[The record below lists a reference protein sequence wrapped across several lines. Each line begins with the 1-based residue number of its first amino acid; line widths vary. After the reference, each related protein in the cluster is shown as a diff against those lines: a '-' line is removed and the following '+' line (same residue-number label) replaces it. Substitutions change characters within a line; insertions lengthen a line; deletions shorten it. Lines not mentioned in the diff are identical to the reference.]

1 MSQACTIVYHTAAY
15 ILFMIVYI
23 LRSIPYMICVDRW
36 PTSSRMCYGCNVRS
50 LGEIGAIQAETQALL
65 VANRVD
71 HEEFT
76 TEMLEPL
83 HAFLSPT
90 TGANDVTDSLVT
102 DQDGDSNNDVT
113 TEESLAVVESVLEET
128 VAETVV
134 EAAPVWTI
142 PREEID
148 RRRDLRK
155 ERIFTI
161 DPSSARDLDDALSIT
176 PLDNDTFSIGLVYSI
191 LSYMHITSY
200 YITSLYLCVYIL
212 LSYDIHDDIVC
223 I

>member
-1 MSQACTIVYHTAAY
+1 
-15 ILFMIVYI
+15 
-23 LRSIPYMICVDRW
+23 
-36 PTSSRMCYGCNVRS
+36 MCYGCNVRS
-50 LGEIGAIQAETQALL
+50 LGEIGAIHAETQALL

-71 HEEFT
+71 HDEFT

-90 TGANDVTDSLVT
+90 ATNCTTTGVTDSLAT

-176 PLDNDTFSIGLVYSI
+176 PLDDDTFSVGLVYHI
-191 LSYMHITSY
+191 ISYMPITSY
-200 YITSLYLCVYIL
+200 DIANLYVSVC
-212 LSYDIHDDIVC
+212 LSFCPMI
-223 I
+223 

>member
-1 MSQACTIVYHTAAY
+1 MRFI
-15 ILFMIVYI
+15 
-23 LRSIPYMICVDRW
+23 DRW

-50 LGEIGAIQAETQALL
+50 LGEIGAIQAETEALL

-71 HEEFT
+71 HDEFT

-90 TGANDVTDSLVT
+90 TTTTTTTGVADSLVT
-102 DQDGDSNNDVT
+102 DQDSDSHNDLT
-113 TEESLAVVESVLEET
+113 TEESVAVIEGELTEG
-128 VAETVV
+128 V
-134 EAAPVWTI
+134 EAVETASVWTI
-142 PREEID
+142 PQEEID

-176 PLDNDTFSIGLVYSI
+176 PLDDDTFSVGLVYRI
-191 LSYMHITSY
+191 ISYMPTISY
-200 YITSLYLCVYIL
+200 YVTNLYRCMYMFVVL
-212 LSYDIHDDIVC
+212 LYGIVC

>member
-1 MSQACTIVYHTAAY
+1 
-15 ILFMIVYI
+15 
-23 LRSIPYMICVDRW
+23 
-36 PTSSRMCYGCNVRS
+36 MCYGCNVRS
-50 LGEIGAIQAETQALL
+50 LGEIGAIHAETQALL

-71 HEEFT
+71 HDEFT

-90 TGANDVTDSLVT
+90 ATNCTTTGVTDSLAT
-102 DQDGDSNNDVT
+102 DQDGDSNNDMT
-113 TEESLAVVESVLEET
+113 TEESVAVVESAVEMDETEE
-128 VAETVV
+128 AV
-134 EAAPVWTI
+134 EVAPVWTI
-142 PREEID
+142 PQDEID

-176 PLDNDTFSIGLVYSI
+176 PLDDDTFSVGLVYRI
-191 LSYMHITSY
+191 LSYMPTFSY
-200 YITSLYLCVYIL
+200 YITNLYYVYVV
-212 LSYDIHDDIVC
+212 LSYGIVC